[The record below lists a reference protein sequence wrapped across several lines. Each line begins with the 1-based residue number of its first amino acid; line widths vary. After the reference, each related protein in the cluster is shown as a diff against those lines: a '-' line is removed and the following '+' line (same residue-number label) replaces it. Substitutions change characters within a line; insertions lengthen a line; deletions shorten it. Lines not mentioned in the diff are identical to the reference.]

1 MYWCIDVFES
11 LAYYPQLVKN
21 ALGSIIVGYCPI
33 PYNSLT
39 AVLLKQNHLE
49 ILYKETN
56 KYEVPHELSIEAFVN
71 VSSDQFKI
79 PDRITFFSI

>member
-1 MYWCIDVFES
+1 
-11 LAYYPQLVKN
+11 VKN
-21 ALGSIIVGYCPI
+21 ALGSIVAGYSPI